1 MMVEILNPFNF
12 VKGVLS
18 FVWQAV
24 NLLEFNL
31 DFVPNH
37 HMQWFF

>member
-1 MMVEILNPFNF
+1 MMVEILNPVNF

-24 NLLEFNL
+24 NLLEVNL
-31 DFVPNH
+31 DLVPNH
-37 HMQWFF
+37 QMQWFF